1 MSEWKVEAGTCNCP
15 LPKKRDLPIDFTPT
29 HEPGLCPACFSK
41 GEINYRTINDRL
53 SSLSEK
59 EKKLLFRNFYSTHL
73 ERRHTTT
80 TRYQMVKFG
89 FAPKNTSAETAPF
102 RAFSGRSLES
112 RTGAETAPFF
122 RASGRSLE
130 SRTRVETLFV
140 YRFSWGNNPDPEE
153 IRRLLFDDIP
163 NARNAL
169 MRNYERWKDVQIR
182 PVLVCEKPPSRRNSA
197 WRNIIDAARSWPM
210 NPTQVRVRVFSEM
223 IAYRCIRMGEMRRNR
238 QNLK

>member
-15 LPKKRDLPIDFTPT
+15 LPKKRDLPIDFTPS

-53 SSLSEK
+53 TSLSEK
-59 EKKLLFRNFYSTHL
+59 EKRLLFRNFYSTHL

-89 FAPKNTSAETAPF
+89 FAPKDTS
-102 RAFSGRSLES
+102 
-112 RTGAETAPFF
+112 AETAPFF
-122 RASGRSLE
+122 RASGRSPE
-130 SRTRVETLFV
+130 SRTRVETLSV

-182 PVLVCEKPPSRRNSA
+182 PVLVCEKHPSRRNSA
-197 WRNIIDAARSWPM
+197 WRNIIDAARDWPM
-210 NPTQVRVRVFSEM
+210 NPTQVKLVVFSEM
-223 IAYRCIRMGEMRRNR
+223 IAYRCIRMGEMRFDG
-238 QNLK
+238 